1 MEADFIKALFM
12 NQNIQIFNSK
22 IYYSI
27 LFQYFFTKRF
37 NGTQLIAA
45 DG

>member
-1 MEADFIKALFM
+1 MEADLIETLFM